1 MDSWLEQPGYPVL
14 TAVVENDTLKISQKQ
29 FFIGEHEDQGRQW
42 VVPLNSNWSGIPD
55 TLETETLEIPGYA
68 ALAAANSKPCL
79 LYTSPKKVYR
89 LSLSIKSISLVF
101 YLGVLGIL
109 LQRNSEPYQ

>member
-1 MDSWLEQPGYPVL
+1 MEQPGYPVL

-55 TLETETLEIPGYA
+55 TLETETHEIPGYA
-68 ALAAANSKPCL
+68 ALATENNEPLRFNTENTAHF
-79 LYTSPKKVYR
+79 T
-89 LSLSIKSISLVF
+89 
-101 YLGVLGIL
+101 
-109 LQRNSEPYQ
+109 LQITKESSWDAIVDNMASFWIT